1 MHAKVAASFE
11 MQLPSEPED
20 IKVRFLEWCAIKGHV
35 VTHDAVVGQFFK
47 AIITTNIPMRQDL
60 LKRSFKRFYA
70 NAIDVIVRRSAVA
83 PAAAQE
89 AALVVGPGAPVVA
102 PAAAQEAALVV
113 GPVAPVVAPAAAQ
126 EAALAV
132 APAQQNVTMDD
143 LARMMGELQ
152 AQMKKLQEKPASIRV
167 NNNNNI
173 HLHNF
178 GEESLAHLLAPNAY
192 LQQRLTGVTNMIMD
206 TYFHP
211 DHPNNHTVRNRSMK
225 HHMVEIRKGS
235 NWVVKPFDDVAN
247 SLISNSIGYVIKD
260 YVPLADDNIDAL
272 VEDLLRKKHHPNLRN
287 NVKALMMVPAKK
299 EPQPQAEE
307 PPIAA

>member
-1 MHAKVAASFE
+1 

-70 NAIDVIVRRSAVA
+70 NAIDVIVRRSA
-83 PAAAQE
+83 
-89 AALVVGPGAPVVA
+89 VA

>member
-70 NAIDVIVRRSAVA
+70 NAIDVIVRRSA
-83 PAAAQE
+83 
-89 AALVVGPGAPVVA
+89 VA